1 MLSKFKKLAFFKI
14 LVLSSIF
21 VSGNFITNNAYGIE
35 CVGPDGCP
43 KQIKK
48 IHRFARNGSVD
59 AQLLLAALYEDGN
72 LIVRNDKKAFRW
84 YRKAT
89 KNVKGISVAFYK
101 VGVAYLYGKGT
112 SINISKGIKHLT
124 KAAEHHHV
132 NSQLLLGFL
141 NFKGEIVKKDLT
153 KARYWFKRA
162 AESKDARAAFALAQM
177 SEFGL
182 GGKKNMAEAKKWY
195 IISAQ
200 KGYKNASQ
208 KIAQL
213 QPKLASSENPKTM
226 QVADNSD
233 SGIDKGTIFTTYGN
247 KMDEI
252 QMMDIVLENI
262 IESNQFNGP
271 RTGSSIPG
279 HGCGDERRNCVFLTD
294 RDFINRF
301 LGLY

>member
-1 MLSKFKKLAFFKI
+1 M
-14 LVLSSIF
+14 
-21 VSGNFITNNAYGIE
+21 
-35 CVGPDGCP
+35 
-43 KQIKK
+43 Q
-48 IHRFARNGSVD
+48 
-59 AQLLLAALYEDGN
+59 
-72 LIVRNDKKAFRW
+72 NDKKAFSW

-141 NFKGEIVKKDLT
+141 NFKGEIVKKDLS
-153 KARYWFKRA
+153 KARYWFKKA
-162 AESKDARAAFALAQM
+162 AESEDARAAFALAQM

-195 IISAQ
+195 LIAAK
-200 KGYKNASQ
+200 KGYKNASE
-208 KIAQL
+208 KIEQL
-213 QPKLASSENPKTM
+213 QLTPRKKSKTM
-226 QVADNSD
+226 QVATNSD
-233 SGIDKGTIFTTYGN
+233 SDTDKGTIFTTYGD

-252 QMMDIVLENI
+252 QMLDIVLENI
-262 IESNQFNGP
+262 TESNLFSSS
-271 RTGSSIPG
+271 RTGSAIPG
-279 HGCGDERRNCVFLTD
+279 HGCGDERRNCVFMTD
-294 RDFINRF
+294 RDLINRF